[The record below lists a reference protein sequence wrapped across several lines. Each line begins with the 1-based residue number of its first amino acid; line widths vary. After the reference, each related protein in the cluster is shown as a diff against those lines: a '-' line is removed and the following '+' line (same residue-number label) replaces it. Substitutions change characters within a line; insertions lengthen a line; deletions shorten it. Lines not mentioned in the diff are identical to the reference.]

1 MKTHFKNN
9 LLWTLTVCLLIGCE
23 KKTIKP
29 LEAYFI
35 GEIINPSSDNVLLYS
50 DNKVIDTLKLLT
62 DKRFFKKFDSI
73 NYGLFKMEHLPEK
86 QMLIIES
93 GDSILSRANM
103 SDFNGSLFFSG
114 RGAAKN
120 NFLMET
126 YLKLQDEISFL
137 SSKYS
142 LSGKSF
148 NQIIDSLQNEKYINW
163 KRLIEKNNF
172 SDFTKKITEASFKY
186 PYANRKARYALI
198 RGKSKN
204 IKTDSAYFKYRD
216 KLNFNDEELSFFEP
230 YISYLMSY
238 LSIEALEKDETF
250 YSAKNNTNF
259 NVKRIEVIENKIKNT
274 KLKNILARAVAYEEI
289 MNFNNQISHD
299 KFLKSYSLIS
309 PNQEYFNEIIGL
321 NKSLMQM
328 RTGRPL
334 PIVMLENNKGQI
346 ITSNKAFMGQKT
358 VLYFWS
364 QTQMNHFKRN
374 EERAKVYK
382 EKFPDYRFVGISIQP
397 YNQLVRNYQE
407 IMNIDIKH
415 QLALVNYQT
424 TTSEW
429 VINLLNKG
437 IILDKN
443 CLILEGFGNFGY
455 EKSFENLLRKHYKI
469 N

>member
-1 MKTHFKNN
+1 MKMHFKNS
-9 LLWTLTVCLLIGCE
+9 LLWILIVCLFIEC
-23 KKTIKP
+23 KKNGIKP
-29 LEAYFI
+29 SEAYFI
-35 GEIINPSSDNVLLYS
+35 GEIINPSSDNVLLYNG
-50 DNKVIDTLKLLT
+50 NKVIDTLKLSI
-62 DKRFFKKFDSI
+62 DKRFYKKFDSI

-93 GDSILSRANM
+93 GDSLLSRANM

-114 RGAAKN
+114 KGAAKN

-148 NQIIDSLQNEKYINW
+148 NQIIDSLQSEKYLNW
-163 KRLIEKNNF
+163 NKLIDKNKFSNF
-172 SDFTKKITEASFKY
+172 SKKITEASFKY

-204 IKTDSAYFKYRD
+204 IKTDSSYFNYRD
-216 KLNFNDEELSFFEP
+216 KLNYNDEELSFFEP

-238 LSIEALEKDETF
+238 LSLEALEKDETF
-250 YSAKNNTNF
+250 YLAKNNTNF
-259 NVKRIEVIENKIKNT
+259 NIKRIKVIEKKIKNV

-289 MNFNNQISHD
+289 MNFNNQISHE
-299 KFLKSYSLIS
+299 KFLKSYSLIN
-309 PNQEYFNEIIGL
+309 PNEEYFNEIISL
-321 NKSLMQM
+321 NRSLMQM

-346 ITSNKAFMGQKT
+346 VTSNKAFMGQKT

-382 EKFPDYRFVGISIQP
+382 EKFPDYRFIGISIQP

-407 IMNIDIKH
+407 IMNIDIKD

-455 EKSFENLLRKHYKI
+455 EKSFENLLRKHYKV

>member
-1 MKTHFKNN
+1 
-9 LLWTLTVCLLIGCE
+9 
-23 KKTIKP
+23 
-29 LEAYFI
+29 
-35 GEIINPSSDNVLLYS
+35 
-50 DNKVIDTLKLLT
+50 
-62 DKRFFKKFDSI
+62 
-73 NYGLFKMEHLPEK
+73 
-86 QMLIIES
+86 
-93 GDSILSRANM
+93 
-103 SDFNGSLFFSG
+103 
-114 RGAAKN
+114 
-120 NFLMET
+120 
-126 YLKLQDEISFL
+126 
-137 SSKYS
+137 
-142 LSGKSF
+142 
-148 NQIIDSLQNEKYINW
+148 
-163 KRLIEKNNF
+163 
-172 SDFTKKITEASFKY
+172 
-186 PYANRKARYALI
+186 
-198 RGKSKN
+198 
-204 IKTDSAYFKYRD
+204 
-216 KLNFNDEELSFFEP
+216 
-230 YISYLMSY
+230 MSY

>member
-1 MKTHFKNN
+1 MKIHLKEN
-9 LLWTLTVCLLIGCE
+9 LFWILIVCLFIEC
-23 KKTIKP
+23 KKNEIKS

-35 GEIINPSSDNVLLYS
+35 GEIINASSDNVLLYS
-50 DNKVIDTLKLLT
+50 NNKIIDTLKLSRN
-62 DKRFFKKFDSI
+62 KRFFKKFDSI
-73 NYGLFKMEHLPEK
+73 NYGLFKMEHLPEN

-114 RGAAKN
+114 KGAAKN

-148 NQIIDSLQNEKYINW
+148 NQIIDSLQTEKYINW
-163 KRLIEKNNF
+163 EKLINKKNF
-172 SDFTKKITEASFKY
+172 SNFSKKITEASFKY

-198 RGKSKN
+198 RGNSKN
-204 IKTDSAYFKYRD
+204 IKADSSYFNYRD
-216 KLNFNDEELSFFEP
+216 KLNYNDEELSFFEP

-238 LSIEALEKDETF
+238 LSLEALGKDETF
-250 YSAKNNTNF
+250 YLAKDRTRF
-259 NVKRIEVIENKIKNT
+259 NIKRIEVIEKKIKNI

-289 MNFNNQISHD
+289 MNFNNQISYE
-299 KFLKSYSLIS
+299 KFLKSYSLIN
-309 PNQEYFNEIIGL
+309 PNQEYFNEIIAL

-334 PIVMLENNKGQI
+334 PIVMLENNNGQL
-346 ITSNKAFMGQKT
+346 ITSNKALMGQKT

-374 EERAKVYK
+374 EERTKVYK
-382 EKFPDYRFVGISIQP
+382 EKFPNYRFVGISIQP

-407 IMNIDIKH
+407 IMNIDIKD
-415 QLALVNYQT
+415 QLALVNYKT

-443 CLILEGFGNFGY
+443 CVILEGFGNFGY
-455 EKSFENLLRKHYKI
+455 EKSFENLLRKHYKT

>member
-1 MKTHFKNN
+1 MKTHFKNY
-9 LLWTLTVCLLIGCE
+9 LLWILTVSLLIGCE

-50 DNKVIDTLKLLT
+50 DNKVIDTLKLST

-73 NYGLFKMEHLPEK
+73 NHGLFKMEHLPEN
-86 QMLIIES
+86 QMLIIET

-148 NQIIDSLQNEKYINW
+148 NQIIDSLQSEKYINW

-172 SDFTKKITEASFKY
+172 SNFTKKITEASFKY

-204 IKTDSAYFKYRD
+204 IKTDSAYFRYRD
-216 KLNFNDEELSFFEP
+216 KLNYNDEELSFFEP

-289 MNFNNQISHD
+289 MNFNNQISHE
-299 KFLKSYSLIS
+299 KFLKSYSLIN
-309 PNQEYFNEIIGL
+309 PNQEYYNEIIGL

-455 EKSFENLLRKHYKI
+455 EKSFESLLRKHYKI